1 MSFSEFSSWLAAF
14 WIYTPLEFALALAT
28 IMAGGIVRGFTGFGS
43 GLVMVP
49 LLALLWGPVEALA
62 TMVGLGSFATL
73 QLIPRAIPLTNW
85 RDVSPMIAGS
95 LVATPA
101 GTALLI
107 SLDPAV
113 VKKIIAA
120 LVLLATAITL
130 RGWVY
135 RGPRGLLP
143 GFVSGGLTGLING
156 VAGVGGPATVL
167 YLMALPDRPETHRAN
182 IVSAMAWVTISV
194 FVSCIVAGA
203 VTPRVITHICVFLAP
218 SIASVWIGVKMFH
231 VLPARMFKLIVLWF
245 LVGISLMILAA

>member
-1 MSFSEFSSWLAAF
+1 MQSLAAL
-14 WIYTPLEFALALAT
+14 WIYTPLEFSLALAT

-62 TMVGLGSFATL
+62 TMTGLGTFATL

-85 RDVSPMIAGS
+85 RDVGPMIAGS
-95 LVATPA
+95 VALTPV

-120 LVLLATAITL
+120 LVLLATLITL

-135 RGPRGLLP
+135 RGPRGLVP
-143 GFVSGGLTGLING
+143 GFVSGGLTGLINA

-167 YLMALPDRPETHRAN
+167 YLMALPDKPETHRAN
-182 IVSAMAWVTISV
+182 IVSAMAVVTISV
-194 FVSCIVAGA
+194 FVAMIFAGA
-203 VTPRVITHICVFLAP
+203 VTQRVITHIAIFLIP
-218 SIASVWIGVKMFH
+218 SIFSVWLGVKMFH
-231 VLPARMFKLIVLWF
+231 VLPARLFKLIVLWF
-245 LVGISLMILAA
+245 LVAISVTILIA